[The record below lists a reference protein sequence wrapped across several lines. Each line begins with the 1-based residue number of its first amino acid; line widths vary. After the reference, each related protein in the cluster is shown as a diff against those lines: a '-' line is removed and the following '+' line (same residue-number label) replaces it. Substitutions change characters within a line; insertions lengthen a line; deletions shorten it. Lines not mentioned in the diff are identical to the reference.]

1 MHKHNLETAWI
12 PDFFCSN
19 YNVKKVVMV
28 LIWDLFLD
36 QISSYLSLLGNLP
49 STPLAAPSKMVTA
62 TMALNEHIW
71 AVQWQLLAKGPP
83 CHLKNQLQAR
93 TERYSPSN
101 TWEFTILT
109 LNILLHLPTKTTQ
122 NQYWDGE
129 VGMEKRQASAG
140 FKTTKRGNPAPS
152 FHSFTYSTKSCFCT
166 HTEASENNFHWNS
179 KYILH
184 TLFF

>member
-1 MHKHNLETAWI
+1 MAVKCACTFYKCNTITNQQLFNFCFVHKHNLETAWI

-109 LNILLHLPTKTTQ
+109 LNILLHLPTKTHKTST
-122 NQYWDGE
+122 
-129 VGMEKRQASAG
+129 GMGR
-140 FKTTKRGNPAPS
+140 
-152 FHSFTYSTKSCFCT
+152 
-166 HTEASENNFHWNS
+166 
-179 KYILH
+179 
-184 TLFF
+184 